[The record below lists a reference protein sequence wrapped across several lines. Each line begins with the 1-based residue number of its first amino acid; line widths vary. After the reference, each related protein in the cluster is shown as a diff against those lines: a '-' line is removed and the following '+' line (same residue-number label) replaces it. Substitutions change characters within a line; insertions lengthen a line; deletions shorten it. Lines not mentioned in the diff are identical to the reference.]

1 MTELVS
7 VRTSLEPLRIE
18 ELPSFDKPR
27 LSRCRAQLSYDDPD
41 LESIERA
48 YLDWVS
54 YPEYMV
60 LQGEHVHTGEKR
72 WKAVKAS
79 KRGHDVY
86 NWRLAKRLNW
96 VDNLPN
102 LTFFGWKDRSR
113 RHKTRA
119 LFVTLTYRRDLRLD
133 EAWEQV
139 GSDFNRWV
147 SRIKKRFG
155 AVRIIRVWE
164 AQRDGFPHIHAI
176 CVFEDHEFEAFN
188 YNGVWRAQDKRSLEW
203 EHGFTDVEALASL
216 RGGIKYVLKYLTKLH
231 QIGID
236 GSQESPKI
244 VYDSRGVESRPPLS
258 GLADQASITTLSL
271 MWIFGKRAFSV
282 SGGLLDLITRMHNS
296 NQIASKRVIQ
306 VDLEGDPVWVWT
318 LKGFWGGHIGDN
330 AWSSD
335 LSLDQFRKLKS
346 SISWTDAE
354 RDPAP

>member
-7 VRTSLEPLRIE
+7 VGTSHESLRIE
-18 ELPSFDKPR
+18 ESPSFEKPR
-27 LSRCRAQLSYDDPD
+27 LNRFRALLSFEDHD
-41 LESIERA
+41 LEDIGRG

-60 LQGEHVHTGEKR
+60 FQGEHVHTGEKR

-79 KRGHDVY
+79 KRGNDVY
-86 NWRLAKRLNW
+86 NWRLGKRLNW
-96 VDNLPN
+96 VDELPN

-119 LFVTLTYRRDLRLD
+119 LFVTLTYAREDLRVD
-133 EAWEQV
+133 EAWELV
-139 GSDFNRWV
+139 GEDYNRWV

-155 AVRIIRVWE
+155 TVRIIRVWE
-164 AQRDGFPHIHAI
+164 AQRDGFPHVHAI
-176 CVFEDHEFEAFN
+176 LVFEDHEFEAFH

-216 RGGIKYVLKYLTKLH
+216 RGGIRYVLKYLTKLH

-236 GSQESPKI
+236 GSQQNDKI
-244 VYDSRGVESRPPLS
+244 AYDSPLS
-258 GLADQASITTLSL
+258 GLPSRASITTLSL
-271 MWIFGKRAFSV
+271 MWIFRKRAFSV
-282 SGGLLDLITRMHNS
+282 SGGLLDLITRLRNS

-306 VDLEGDPVWVWT
+306 VDFEGEAVWKWT

-335 LSLDQFRKLKS
+335 LSLDQFRKIRS

>member
-7 VRTSLEPLRIE
+7 VRTSPEPLRIE
-18 ELPSFDKPR
+18 ELSSFEKPR
-27 LSRCRAQLSYDDPD
+27 LSRIRALLSHEDHD
-41 LESIERA
+41 LEDIERG

-54 YPEYMV
+54 YPEYIV

-79 KRGHDVY
+79 KRGNDVY
-86 NWRLAKRLNW
+86 NWRLAKRLNL
-96 VDNLPN
+96 VNNLPN
-102 LTFFGWKDRSR
+102 ITFFGWKDRSK

-119 LFVTLTYRRDLRLD
+119 LFVTLTYARKDLRVD

-139 GSDFNRWV
+139 GEDFNRWV

-155 AVRIIRVWE
+155 DVRIIRVWE
-164 AQRDGFPHIHAI
+164 AQQDGYPHIHAI
-176 CVFEDHEFEAFN
+176 CVFENHEFDAFN

-231 QIGID
+231 EIGVY
-236 GSQESPKI
+236 GSQENNKI
-244 VYDSRGVESRPPLS
+244 PDSSNLT
-258 GLADQASITTLSL
+258 GLIGKASVTTLSL
-271 MWIFGKRAFSV
+271 MWIFRKRGFSV

-296 NQIASKRVIQ
+296 NQPASDYVIQ
-306 VDLEGDPVWVWT
+306 VDFDGDPVWVWR
-318 LKGFWGGHIGDN
+318 LVGFWGGHIGDN

-335 LSLDQFRKLKS
+335 LSLDQFRKLRS
-346 SISWTDAE
+346 SISWSDAE
-354 RDPAP
+354 RDPDPEGFL